1 MNNTQTSEKLSIKE
15 KLGFS
20 AGEYSSSIVWQAL
33 MFFLPAFY
41 SDTFGLEL
49 SDIATM
55 FLIVRFFDAFN
66 DPIMGIIADRTN
78 TRWGKFRPYLL
89 WFAVPYGVIAMLMF
103 NTPDFDYSG
112 KLAYAYITYS
122 LMMVVYTVIMIP
134 YNSWVGVISP
144 NSAERTSVS
153 SYKFVFAYLAGLSVQ
168 SLILPM
174 VAHFGK
180 VTNEL
185 GEVVQND
192 VIGYKY
198 TMIILGSVSIVF
210 FLVTFFTA
218 KERVQPEAKAESNIK
233 QDFKD
238 LTKNKDWIIIFITSM
253 LLLIYVIIRS
263 GDIMYYFEYYIGD
276 KELATSFMV
285 VGTVA
290 VLLGV
295 LPTKWLSSKIG
306 KRKLFIIS
314 LVIIAIS
321 QIGFYFTGPEDI
333 VMIFALQIIFSLA
346 SGPTMPL
353 MWSMLADTADYSEW
367 KTHRRATGLI
377 FSATNMSIKSG
388 VAIGGAAI
396 MWMLAFYGYE
406 ANEVQSEESI
416 FGIKMLM
423 SWIPAIIAAI
433 CIIPLL
439 FYKLDEDK
447 LAVIEADLK
456 TRKSNTK

>member
-1 MNNTQTSEKLSIKE
+1 MNNIQTSEKLSIKE

-185 GEVVQND
+185 GEVVQSD
-192 VIGYKY
+192 VVGYKY
-198 TMIILGSVSIVF
+198 TMIILGSVSIFF

-238 LTKNKDWIIIFITSM
+238 LTKNKDWIMIFITSM

-290 VLLGV
+290 TLLGV

-306 KRKLFIIS
+306 KKKLFIIS
-314 LVIIAIS
+314 LVIISLS

-353 MWSMLADTADYSEW
+353 MWSMLADTADFSEW

-406 ANEVQSEESI
+406 ANEVQSEDSI

-423 SWIPAIIAAI
+423 SWIPAIIAVI

-456 TRKSNTK
+456 ARKEEEK

>member
-1 MNNTQTSEKLSIKE
+1 MNKVSTTEKLSIKE

-20 AGEYSSSIVWQAL
+20 AGEYSSSIVWQTL

-41 SDTFGLEL
+41 TDTFGLTAA
-49 SDIATM
+49 SVGVM
-55 FLIVRFFDAFN
+55 FLVVRFFDAFN
-66 DPIMGIIADRTN
+66 DPIMGVIADRTN

-89 WFAVPYGVIAMLMF
+89 WFAVPYGVLAMLMF
-103 NTPDFDYSG
+103 STPDFDYNG
-112 KLAYAYITYS
+112 KLVYAYITYS
-122 LMMVVYTVIMIP
+122 LMMIIYTVIMIP

-144 NSAERTSVS
+144 NSEERTSVS

-168 SLILPM
+168 AMVLPM
-174 VAHFGK
+174 VSYFG
-180 VTNEL
+180 NGDDAL
-185 GEVVQND
+185 
-192 VIGYKY
+192 GYKT

-218 KERVQPEAKAESNIK
+218 KERVQPEAKVKSNIK
-233 QDFKD
+233 DDLKD
-238 LTKNKDWIIIFITSM
+238 LLHNKDWIMIFITSM

-263 GDIMYYFEYYIGD
+263 GDIMYYFEYYLGNKD
-276 KELATSFMV
+276 LATSFMV
-285 VGTVA
+285 VGTIA
-290 VLLGV
+290 TLLGV

-314 LVIIAIS
+314 LIIIALS
-321 QIGFYFTGPEDI
+321 QLAFFFAGPEDI
-333 VMIFALQIIFSLA
+333 VLIFAAQIIFSLA

-353 MWSMLADTADYSEW
+353 MWSMLADTADFSEW

-406 ANEVQSEESI
+406 PNQAQSEESI

-423 SWIPAIIAAI
+423 SIIPAIIAAI

-439 FYKLDEDK
+439 FYKLNEDK

-456 TRKSNTK
+456 ARKITEDEE

>member
-1 MNNTQTSEKLSIKE
+1 MSKVQVSDKLSVLE

-49 SDIATM
+49 TDIATM

-112 KLAYAYITYS
+112 KLAYAYVTYS
-122 LMMVVYTVIMIP
+122 LMMIIYTVIMIP

-174 VAHFGK
+174 VDHFGK

-185 GEVVQND
+185 GEIIQND
-192 VIGYKY
+192 AIGYRY
-198 TMIILGSVSIVF
+198 TMIILGSVSIFF

-218 KERVQPEAKAESNIK
+218 KERVQPEAKVESNIK

-238 LTKNKDWIIIFITSM
+238 LTKNRDWIMVFLTSM
-253 LLLIYVIIRS
+253 LLLIYIIIRS
-263 GDIMYYFEYYIGD
+263 GDIMYYFEYYLGQ
-276 KELATSFMV
+276 KELATQFMV

-290 VLLGV
+290 TLLGV
-295 LPTKWLSSKIG
+295 LPTKWLSAKFG
-306 KRKLFIIS
+306 KKNVFIVALI
-314 LVIIAIS
+314 IIALS
-321 QIGFYFTGPEDI
+321 QIVFFIAGPEDI
-333 VMIFALQIIFSLA
+333 VIIFAAQIIFSFA

-353 MWSMLADTADYSEW
+353 MWAMLADTADYSEW

-396 MWMLAFYGYE
+396 MWILAAYGYE
-406 ANEVQSEESI
+406 ANVAQTDEAI

-423 SWIPAIIAAI
+423 SLIPAALAVVSM
-433 CIIPLL
+433 IPLF
-439 FYKLDEDK
+439 FYKLDDEK

-456 TRKSNTK
+456 ARKEN